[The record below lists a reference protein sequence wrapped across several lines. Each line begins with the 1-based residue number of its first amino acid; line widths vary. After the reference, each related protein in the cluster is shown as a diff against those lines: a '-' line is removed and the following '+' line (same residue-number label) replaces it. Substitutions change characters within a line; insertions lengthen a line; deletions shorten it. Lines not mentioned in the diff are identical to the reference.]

1 METELAWAA
10 GFFDG
15 EGSIC
20 AWHSV
25 NTTTVTLEVGQ
36 VSRIP
41 LDRFQKAVAIGSVN
55 GPYKGKS
62 GRKDFYKW
70 VTNGPKNVGDVVEKL
85 LPYLCEPKRTQIW
98 EAFVKLQMLKDQPK

>member
-1 METELAWAA
+1 MIELAWAA

-20 AWHSV
+20 AWHSGY
-25 NTTTVTLEVGQ
+25 TKTISLEIGQ

-41 LDRFQKAVAIGSVN
+41 LDRFQEAVGMGNVN

-70 VTNGPKNVGDVVEKL
+70 ITNGPQNVGKVVELL
-85 LPYLCEPKRTQIW
+85 LPFLCEPKKVQIW
-98 EAFVKLQMLKDQPK
+98 NAFVKLEILKDAS